1 MMHDDRSQST
11 PLRERLAKIE
21 ADQVREH
28 RTPILWEMES
38 AARTISRSASEVEQ
52 AVFSFQRHKRELWAV
67 TILVSVLSVLVFC
80 AVVFIVVPSID
91 PHWMLTEQE
100 RRQLYIGQQ
109 VDQVWPSL
117 SEEEQQTLEEYLN
130 RESQ

>member
-1 MMHDDRSQST
+1 MMHDDHSQST

-21 ADQVREH
+21 AAQVREQM
-28 RTPILWEMES
+28 TPILREMES
-38 AARTISRSASEVEQ
+38 ASRMISRSASAVEQ

-67 TILVSVLSVLVFC
+67 TILMSVLSVLVFC

-109 VDQVWPSL
+109 VDQVWPTL
-117 SEEEQQTLEEYLN
+117 TEEEQQTLEKYLN
-130 RESQ
+130 QESE

>member
-1 MMHDDRSQST
+1 MHEDPSPNT

-28 RTPILWEMES
+28 MTPILREMES
-38 AARTISRSASEVEQ
+38 ASRTISYSASEAQQ

-100 RRQLYIGQQ
+100 RRHVRIGQQ
-109 VDQVWPSL
+109 VDRVWPTL
-117 SEEEQQTLEEYLN
+117 TEEEQQTLEEYLN
-130 RESQ
+130 RESE

>member
-1 MMHDDRSQST
+1 MMHDDHSPST

-21 ADQVREH
+21 AAQVREH
-28 RTPILWEMES
+28 MTPILREMES
-38 AARTISRSASEVEQ
+38 ASRMISRSASQ
-52 AVFSFQRHKRELWAV
+52 AQQSVFSFQRHKRELWAV
-67 TILVSVLSVLVFC
+67 TILVSVLSMLVFC

-100 RRQLYIGQQ
+100 RRHLRIGQQ